1 MLIKFH
7 GTCMNGWKF
16 ATWMKL
22 VMLFQWCLYMYTFSF
37 WVGKPLRRRSCLSQ
51 NNELCN
57 IMNMARSFP
66 CDFVCGSRCVEVSG
80 ENLAILIFNREP
92 IWMILSCLK
101 MSYTATTQEL
111 LIASIWNIIAGV
123 NVDVLAWSSYFN
135 DFNRTTLDLLWWSEA
150 DYSSRHVS
158 GKMYKMFRV

>member
-1 MLIKFH
+1 
-7 GTCMNGWKF
+7 MNGWKF

-80 ENLAILIFNREP
+80 ENLAIVIFNREP
-92 IWMILSCLK
+92 IWMILSWNWRWG
-101 MSYTATTQEL
+101 TATPQEL
-111 LIASIWNIIAGV
+111 SIAWIWNIIAWV
-123 NVDVLAWSSYFN
+123 NVDVLACSYFN
-135 DFNRTTLDLLWWSEA
+135 DLNRTTLDLLWWSEA

-158 GKMYKMFRV
+158 GKMSKMFPV